1 MPARDRASRPE
12 LDKPAE
18 AVQPKPS
25 PALPAPETLA
35 RSSAPQVLRF
45 ATAFGN
51 RATAQALQR
60 HPVADAA
67 AVAKGS
73 PSGPLAKLR
82 DELDD
87 TFVDEGD
94 CLMWLGQLGPGEREL
109 VAKDNTMMRQM
120 VDAFNVKEMLQAVE
134 HLHMP
139 IAWQLYWIDQ
149 AGDTEDIGQVA
160 FARLLNSATADQFDQ
175 LVKSGDQVREVISYK
190 GDVLSLA
197 PVMADPARAAGWLGN
212 AAYADWVLKRT
223 GAPVLVNWM
232 GAHAAPATAIAALKK
247 ADRWNALLDKLRGG
261 GPAGLER
268 EGLFKLFMASTEAD
282 DRRRLYELRFGRRA
296 QGTFDWIAD
305 GEAEWK
311 RQEGFAG
318 AGRTR
323 DDVQKEIAAGG
334 PKTAKDA
341 AAADDKGPL
350 AKLRDELDDTFVDEE
365 LCLRLLGELSDR
377 ELFLVGEDS
386 TMLDQM
392 ASAFDDGEM
401 RQALN
406 RLRYLPL
413 KAALKFVSDSGEMKG
428 LDASMYQML
437 VNRATSQEIAEAVGW
452 DKTLGVL
459 KRGSQVNPL
468 AMPPL
473 VADDAKMAHII
484 GTYSSFTTWVLDFKG
499 SDDAGAPG
507 YVRYLAAH
515 SPLQTFMALKTAG
528 RMDDVIGALPTGSSL
543 AARDKIAMRTIHH
556 ALTDVPTKKALLMKR
571 YDLKR
576 IGPDTDATYAPAAG
590 TDFEAPVLDRI
601 WDLLELLPPADV
613 ADNKWLDE
621 ITRRS
626 NPDAPDPQGVTPDN
640 RIAIGY
646 DPTQMAR
653 PETGT
658 FTDPAD
664 PMRTTNMFD
673 STVIHEMGHASDA
686 QYGWTKKGGPFDTN
700 DDLGAWADHAQDTDA
715 LVDRWAT
722 DLSLPTTL
730 PVAAELADAVKAL
743 KSAMAGK
750 KTNAEDGFKAM
761 ATAGGGPAYGT
772 AGDKWQ
778 PLWTKISAHT
788 IVQACQMSQSTNNP
802 WRTAPPDINGRT
814 YHDTGYDYWASYKTA
829 TRTGGKLSFYQFR
842 DKRDFFA
849 ETYATYYLTAPADPG
864 SLVKTWNNKVYE
876 WFRDNVDRGH
886 SAKPGP

>member
-1 MPARDRASRPE
+1 
-12 LDKPAE
+12 
-18 AVQPKPS
+18 
-25 PALPAPETLA
+25 
-35 RSSAPQVLRF
+35 
-45 ATAFGN
+45 
-51 RATAQALQR
+51 
-60 HPVADAA
+60 
-67 AVAKGS
+67 
-73 PSGPLAKLR
+73 
-82 DELDD
+82 
-87 TFVDEGD
+87 
-94 CLMWLGQLGPGEREL
+94 
-109 VAKDNTMMRQM
+109 
-120 VDAFNVKEMLQAVE
+120 
-134 HLHMP
+134 
-139 IAWQLYWIDQ
+139 
-149 AGDTEDIGQVA
+149 
-160 FARLLNSATADQFDQ
+160 
-175 LVKSGDQVREVISYK
+175 
-190 GDVLSLA
+190 
-197 PVMADPARAAGWLGN
+197 
-212 AAYADWVLKRT
+212 
-223 GAPVLVNWM
+223 
-232 GAHAAPATAIAALKK
+232 
-247 ADRWNALLDKLRGG
+247 
-261 GPAGLER
+261 
-268 EGLFKLFMASTEAD
+268 
-282 DRRRLYELRFGRRA
+282 
-296 QGTFDWIAD
+296 
-305 GEAEWK
+305 
-311 RQEGFAG
+311 
-318 AGRTR
+318 
-323 DDVQKEIAAGG
+323 
-334 PKTAKDA
+334 
-341 AAADDKGPL
+341 
-350 AKLRDELDDTFVDEE
+350 
-365 LCLRLLGELSDR
+365 
-377 ELFLVGEDS
+377 
-386 TMLDQM
+386 
-392 ASAFDDGEM
+392 
-401 RQALN
+401 
-406 RLRYLPL
+406 
-413 KAALKFVSDSGEMKG
+413 
-428 LDASMYQML
+428 
-437 VNRATSQEIAEAVGW
+437 
-452 DKTLGVL
+452 
-459 KRGSQVNPL
+459 
-468 AMPPL
+468 
-473 VADDAKMAHII
+473 
-484 GTYSSFTTWVLDFKG
+484 
-499 SDDAGAPG
+499 
-507 YVRYLAAH
+507 
-515 SPLQTFMALKTAG
+515 
-528 RMDDVIGALPTGSSL
+528 
-543 AARDKIAMRTIHH
+543 MRTIHH

-576 IGPDTDATYAPAAG
+576 IGPDTDAKYAPAAG

-640 RIAIGY
+640 RIAVGY

-722 DLSLPTTL
+722 DLSLSTTL

>member
-1 MPARDRASRPE
+1 
-12 LDKPAE
+12 
-18 AVQPKPS
+18 
-25 PALPAPETLA
+25 
-35 RSSAPQVLRF
+35 
-45 ATAFGN
+45 
-51 RATAQALQR
+51 
-60 HPVADAA
+60 
-67 AVAKGS
+67 
-73 PSGPLAKLR
+73 
-82 DELDD
+82 
-87 TFVDEGD
+87 
-94 CLMWLGQLGPGEREL
+94 
-109 VAKDNTMMRQM
+109 
-120 VDAFNVKEMLQAVE
+120 
-134 HLHMP
+134 
-139 IAWQLYWIDQ
+139 
-149 AGDTEDIGQVA
+149 
-160 FARLLNSATADQFDQ
+160 
-175 LVKSGDQVREVISYK
+175 
-190 GDVLSLA
+190 
-197 PVMADPARAAGWLGN
+197 
-212 AAYADWVLKRT
+212 
-223 GAPVLVNWM
+223 
-232 GAHAAPATAIAALKK
+232 
-247 ADRWNALLDKLRGG
+247 
-261 GPAGLER
+261 
-268 EGLFKLFMASTEAD
+268 
-282 DRRRLYELRFGRRA
+282 
-296 QGTFDWIAD
+296 
-305 GEAEWK
+305 
-311 RQEGFAG
+311 
-318 AGRTR
+318 
-323 DDVQKEIAAGG
+323 
-334 PKTAKDA
+334 
-341 AAADDKGPL
+341 
-350 AKLRDELDDTFVDEE
+350 
-365 LCLRLLGELSDR
+365 
-377 ELFLVGEDS
+377 
-386 TMLDQM
+386 MLDQM

-499 SDDAGAPG
+499 SNDAGAPG

-543 AARDKIAMRTIHH
+543 AARDKIALRTIHH

-576 IGPDTDATYAPAAG
+576 IGPDTDAKYAPAAG

-640 RIAIGY
+640 RIAVGY

-664 PMRTTNMFD
+664 PMPPRTC
-673 STVIHEMGHASDA
+673 STRRSS
-686 QYGWTKKGGPFDTN
+686 T
-700 DDLGAWADHAQDTDA
+700 
-715 LVDRWAT
+715 RWAT
-722 DLSLPTTL
+722 RATRSTAGRRRAARSTPTTTSARGQTT
-730 PVAAELADAVKAL
+730 PRTPTRSSTGGRPTSACPPHCRSPAELADAVKAL

-802 WRTAPPDINGRT
+802 WRTAPPDMRPDLTTTPATTTGRL
-814 YHDTGYDYWASYKTA
+814 
-829 TRTGGKLSFYQFR
+829 TRPPR
-842 DKRDFFA
+842 
-849 ETYATYYLTAPADPG
+849 APAA
-864 SLVKTWNNKVYE
+864 S
-876 WFRDNVDRGH
+876 
-886 SAKPGP
+886 